1 MKSIRLYAS
10 ENGVVYNRGK
20 ILDGVLATPEEFAK
34 LVSII
39 LSSAK
44 NQEAVD
50 HIKQVPDEQILNFP
64 DIIQFNRLEAN
75 INWVRLVRD
84 SIKYGDRK
92 AMLFSSPTLVNG
104 VSVGLD
110 FNVALEI
117 DPHATID
124 WGTFILITWEE

>member
-1 MKSIRLYAS
+1 MKNIMIYAS
-10 ENGVVYNRGK
+10 EGGVVYNRGK
-20 ILDGVLATPEEFAK
+20 ILDGVEATPEDIAK
-34 LVSII
+34 LI
-39 LSSAK
+39 LTVTSSVQP
-44 NQEAVD
+44 QEAVD
-50 HIKQVPDEQILNFP
+50 RVKRVPDNQVLNFP

-84 SIKYGDRK
+84 SIKHGDRK

-124 WGTFILITWEE
+124 WGVFILFTWEE

>member
-50 HIKQVPDEQILNFP
+50 RVKRVPDDQVLNFP

-84 SIKYGDRK
+84 SIKHGYRK

-124 WGTFILITWEE
+124 WGLFILITWEE

>member
-124 WGTFILITWEE
+124 WGVFILFTWEE

>member
-84 SIKYGDRK
+84 SIKHGDRK

-110 FNVALEI
+110 FNVVLEI

-124 WGTFILITWEE
+124 WGVFILITWEE

>member
-1 MKSIRLYAS
+1 MKNVRLYAS
-10 ENGVVYNRGK
+10 EHGVVYNRGK

-124 WGTFILITWEE
+124 WGVFILFTWEE